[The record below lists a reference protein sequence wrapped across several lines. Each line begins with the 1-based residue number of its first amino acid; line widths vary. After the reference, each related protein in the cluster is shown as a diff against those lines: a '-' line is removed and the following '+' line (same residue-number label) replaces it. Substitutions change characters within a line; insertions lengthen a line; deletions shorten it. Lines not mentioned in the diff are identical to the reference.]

1 MRIGTCS
8 RGLVANTGMVC
19 LLLGAGGW
27 IFFKHGRSIWVPLL
41 QSVVGPRTVN
51 DVVAALEHGAGKRV
65 RDAFVAAGVPAETR
79 NLWLVAIKDA
89 RTLELFGEDGSGRR
103 VRVRTWRV
111 LAASGK
117 SGPKLREGD
126 HQVPEGIYRI
136 KHLNPNSAFH
146 LSLKLDYP
154 NLADRARA
162 TQDGRQNLG
171 GDIFIHGKDVSVGCL
186 AIGDEAI
193 EELFWLVGTSGKD
206 RFTVVIVPTDLR
218 RSTPEMRGPAW
229 VAELYRELTAELKL
243 FP

>member
-1 MRIGTCS
+1 
-8 RGLVANTGMVC
+8 MVC

-27 IFFKHGRSIWVPLL
+27 IFFKHGRSIWVPWL
-41 QSVVGPRTVN
+41 QSVVGARTVN
-51 DVVAALEHGAGKRV
+51 DVVTALEDGAGKRV
-65 RDAFVAAGVPAETR
+65 RDAFVAAGVSAVSR
-79 NLWLVAIKDA
+79 KLWLVAIKDA
-89 RTLELFGEDGSGRR
+89 GTLELFGEDVSGRR
-103 VRVRTWRV
+103 VRVRAWRV

-154 NLADRARA
+154 NVADRARA
-162 TQDGRQNLG
+162 AQDGRQNLG

-193 EELFWLVGTSGKD
+193 EELFWLVGTAGKD

-218 RSTPEMRGPAW
+218 RSTPETRGPAW
-229 VAELYRELTAELKL
+229 VADLYRELTAELML